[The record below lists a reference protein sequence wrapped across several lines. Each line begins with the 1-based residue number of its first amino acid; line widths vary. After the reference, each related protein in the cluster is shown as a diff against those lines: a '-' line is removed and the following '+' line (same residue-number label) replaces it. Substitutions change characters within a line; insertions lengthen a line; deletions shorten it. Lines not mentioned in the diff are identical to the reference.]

1 MERGSGLVLESEP
14 TSNLTSFFTM
24 KQKLT
29 APVVN
34 IPFWTNRNNHGSEQG
49 SNNSN
54 GNNTEGSDHRDNRF
68 KGRDGEVAAE
78 DEEGGGGRRVVVDF
92 FNKKRGRE
100 EDDRVV
106 KKEISDLGAQK
117 SDAVV
122 NTGLQLTTTVA
133 NARSD
138 QSTVDDGVLSDTDDK
153 RTKNE
158 LAMLNI
164 EIQRMNA
171 ENQRLKGMLS
181 QVSNNY
187 SALQLQLVAMMQ
199 QKHKDEDQNKVVQAK
214 SEKADHMVARQFLDL
229 GHPIVETAEKTDQS
243 QTSSDERTLDQSDS
257 PRVNTGATV
266 SHAGREE
273 SPGSEDQAWG
283 SNKIPKLNNAKV
295 VEQAADATMRKV
307 RVSVRARSEAP
318 MISDGCQWRKYG
330 QKMAKGNPCPR
341 AYYRCTMA
349 VGCPVRKQVQRC
361 AEDKSILITTY
372 EGSHNHPLPPAAMAM
387 ASTTS
392 AAASMLLSGSMSS
405 AEGIMNPN
413 ILARTILPCSSNNMA
428 TISASAPFP
437 TVTLDLTNNTT
448 TSQNIP
454 LQFQRPQFQVPFDGQ
469 LPQSFGSVLPQM
481 FSQSKFSGLHSSQD
495 QSQLLY
501 HQLKQQ
507 LVSQSQ
513 AANSLSADTISAAT
527 AAIASD
533 PNFTAAV
540 AAAISS
546 YIVAGG
552 NGGGGGTSSDKNVAD
567 VMTAT
572 SGLGNG
578 SCSNS
583 SMQQH

>member
-1 MERGSGLVLESEP
+1 MEPGSGLVLESEP
-14 TSNLTSFFTM
+14 TSNLTSFFSM
-24 KQKLT
+24 KQKPN
-29 APVVN
+29 AAVVN

-49 SNNSN
+49 SNNSA

-68 KGRDGEVAAE
+68 KGRGGEVAAE
-78 DEEGGGGRRVVVDF
+78 DEEGGGGGQRVVVDF

-106 KKEISDLGAQK
+106 KKENSDLGAQK
-117 SDAVV
+117 SDADV

-138 QSTVDDGVLSDTDDK
+138 QSTIDDGVLSDTDDK

-171 ENQRLKGMLS
+171 ENQRLNGMLS
-181 QVSNNY
+181 QVRNNY
-187 SALQLQLVAMMQ
+187 SALQLQLLATMQ
-199 QKHKDEDQNKVVQAK
+199 QKDKDEDQNKVVQAK
-214 SEKADHMVARQFLDL
+214 SEK
-229 GHPIVETAEKTDQS
+229 TDQS
-243 QTSSDERTLDQSDS
+243 LTSSDERTLDQSDS
-257 PRVNTGATV
+257 PRVNKGTMV
-266 SHAGREE
+266 SHGREE
-273 SPGSEDQAWG
+273 SPGSEDQVWG

-295 VEQAADATMRKV
+295 VEQAADATMRKA

-372 EGSHNHPLPPAAMAM
+372 EGNHNHPLPPAAMAM

-392 AAASMLLSGSMSS
+392 AAATMLLSGSMSS

-413 ILARTILPCSSNNMA
+413 FLARTILPCSSNNMA

-448 TSQNIP
+448 TSQNTP
-454 LQFQRPQFQVPFDGQ
+454 LQFQKPQFQVPFGGQ
-469 LPQSFGSVLPQM
+469 LPQSFWSVLPQM
-481 FSQSKFSGLHSSQD
+481 FSQSKFSGLH
-495 QSQLLY
+495 
-501 HQLKQQ
+501 
-507 LVSQSQ
+507 
-513 AANSLSADTISAAT
+513 
-527 AAIASD
+527 
-533 PNFTAAV
+533 
-540 AAAISS
+540 
-546 YIVAGG
+546 
-552 NGGGGGTSSDKNVAD
+552 
-567 VMTAT
+567 
-572 SGLGNG
+572 
-578 SCSNS
+578 
-583 SMQQH
+583 